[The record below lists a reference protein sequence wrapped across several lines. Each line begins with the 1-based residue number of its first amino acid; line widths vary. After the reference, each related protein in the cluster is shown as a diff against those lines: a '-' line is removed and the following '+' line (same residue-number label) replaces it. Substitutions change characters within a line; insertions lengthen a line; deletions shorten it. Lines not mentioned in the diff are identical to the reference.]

1 MIIKDY
7 HMRDLLEGS
16 ITSWTIRTA
25 APSTFELI
33 FSYPEKLVPCD
44 IIFQNV
50 LSYVASNTT
59 NADNN
64 NSSSDSSNND
74 DGTSSVAPKNYN
86 TAYATSDNVN
96 NNDHSNFF
104 SYDDDNDDNKTVLP
118 NQAIYPALMKTTPPM
133 IFAGRKVRSYVL
145 VQHVS
150 AEFASLAHND
160 EITLTS
166 YESTCEK
173 PNHVR
178 YMRYETKV
186 SRVIVAHHE
195 P

>member
-33 FSYPEKLVPCD
+33 FSYPEKLLPCD

-50 LSYVASNTT
+50 LSYIASNAT
-59 NADNN
+59 NTDNN
-64 NSSSDSSNND
+64 NSSGD
-74 DGTSSVAPKNYN
+74 DTSSVAPKNYN
-86 TAYATSDNVN
+86 AVFIT
-96 NNDHSNFF
+96 
-104 SYDDDNDDNKTVLP
+104 DDDGGKSNNDDNNNETILT
-118 NQAIYPALMKTTPPM
+118 NQTIYPALMKTTPPM

-150 AEFASLAHND
+150 AEFASLA
-160 EITLTS
+160 
-166 YESTCEK
+166 
-173 PNHVR
+173 
-178 YMRYETKV
+178 
-186 SRVIVAHHE
+186 
-195 P
+195 